1 MNFVLQRVCENI
13 QLPIVKGEISFRD
26 KFQIQSSIGRSITLS
41 RVLISKLQDEETGL
55 MLKELK

>member
-13 QLPIVKGEISFRD
+13 QLPIVKGETSFRD

-41 RVLISKLQDEETGL
+41 GVLISKLQDEETGL